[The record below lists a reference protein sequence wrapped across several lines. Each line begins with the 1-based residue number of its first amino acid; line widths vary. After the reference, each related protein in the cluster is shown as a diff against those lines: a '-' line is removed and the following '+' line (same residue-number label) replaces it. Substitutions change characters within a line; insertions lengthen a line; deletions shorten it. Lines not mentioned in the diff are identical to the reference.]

1 MRIQPHK
8 TRYSTLYTA
17 QSNQWEYR
25 ESKSYIYFQPT
36 QARSSLYI
44 LVPILHLLLPFNTY
58 FLLSLPNF
66 SIFSFS
72 LVFPSGLDLRRF
84 ATYCVYIFNIIYIHI
99 SLPSDSNP
107 IYNLFQAYI
116 YINMKYLEVPFFY
129 FLLRNL
135 SFLAIWICQGT

>member
-1 MRIQPHK
+1 MYVCI
-8 TRYSTLYTA
+8 
-17 QSNQWEYR
+17 
-25 ESKSYIYFQPT
+25 
-36 QARSSLYI
+36 
-44 LVPILHLLLPFNTY
+44 PINTY
-58 FLLSLPNF
+58 FLLSLSLPNF
-66 SIFSFS
+66 SIFS